1 MKGYI
6 VSVIIVVASIISLA
20 ISVKSCRNLKQE
32 NKRLESNQDVL
43 LEDITFYKTKDSLNV
58 ASVKQL
64 ELTNAEFKKYNSDL
78 VAEVEKLK
86 LKVKNIQSVSRTST
100 ITLYDIEPEW
110 RDSIIYRDG
119 RIDTIRCVS
128 YEDDYLS
135 FYLCEED
142 SVTKSKMLINDTI
155 IQFVYTVPKQ
165 WLFFKWGVKAIRQDI
180 FSKNPNTK
188 INYTEYISLKKRK
201 KK

>member
-1 MKGYI
+1 MKKYL
-6 VSVIIVVASIISLA
+6 VSIVIIVSSLIAMSVSI
-20 ISVKSCRNLKQE
+20 KSCRNLKQE
-32 NKRLESNQDVL
+32 NKRLESNQDAL
-43 LEDITFYKTKDSLNV
+43 IEDITFYKTKDSLNV

-64 ELTNAEFKKYNSDL
+64 ELTNAEFKKYSSDL
-78 VAEVEKLK
+78 AAEAEKLK

-119 RIDTIRCVS
+119 RIDTIRYVS
-128 YEDDYLS
+128 YKDDYLS
-135 FYLCEED
+135 FYLCAED
-142 SVTKSKMLINDTI
+142 SITKSKIEINDTI
-155 IQFVYTVPKQ
+155 IQFVHRVPHKF
-165 WLFFKWGVKAIRQDI
+165 WFFKWGTKAIRQDI

-188 INYTEYISLKKRK
+188 INYTEYIVLKKRK